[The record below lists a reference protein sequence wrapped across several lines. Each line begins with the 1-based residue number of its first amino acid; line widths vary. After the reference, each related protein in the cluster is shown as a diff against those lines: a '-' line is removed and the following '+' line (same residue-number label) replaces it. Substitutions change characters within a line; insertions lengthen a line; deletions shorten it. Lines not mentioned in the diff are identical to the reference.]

1 MWCGPVESGT
11 DCGNGET
18 GKGMNGVVGWR
29 DDVMEVCLALFLD
42 FCFFLLLLLFRFFC
56 ARSNEDRDIGY

>member
-42 FCFFLLLLLFRFFC
+42 FCFFCCCCCSVFS
-56 ARSNEDRDIGY
+56 ARVGTRIVI